1 MSQENVEIVRAGI
14 DAYNRRD
21 LGGML
26 EHASPDLVWDMSR
39 AIGPDRGVFG
49 LAEFRS
55 WVEDLWAAFAAIR
68 LEAHEYIEVG
78 EQVVVPVTA
87 HGRGRDGI
95 EVTADTANVY
105 TLRCGAV
112 TRITMYQEGQ
122 EALEAAGLR
131 E

>member
-14 DAYNRRD
+14 EAYNRRD

-95 EVTADTANVY
+95 EAPPTPRTS
-105 TLRCGAV
+105 
-112 TRITMYQEGQ
+112 TRSATV
-122 EALEAAGLR
+122 R
-131 E
+131 